1 MISPILIASTDV
13 DRRVVVM
20 TATGPMTAP
29 VDVESLRTVMHAVPD
44 GYGMIVDLSGVDELS
59 ATSLETLCS
68 IAGEAAD
75 SGVAMVVV
83 CGDSAH
89 RTAMISAGVMSV
101 APIVTAIEDAFP
113 LTHLMA

>member
-29 VDVESLRTVMHAVPD
+29 ADVESLRTVMHAVPD
-44 GYGMIVDLSGVDELS
+44 GYGMIVDLSGVDELGDS
-59 ATSLETLCS
+59 SLATLCS
-68 IAGEAAD
+68 IADEAAD
-75 SGVAMVVV
+75 AGIAMIVV
-83 CGDSAH
+83 CADGTH

-101 APIVTAIEDAFP
+101 APIVNAIEHAFP
-113 LTHLMA
+113 LTHHMA

>member
-29 VDVESLRTVMHAVPD
+29 ADVESLRTVVHAVPA
-44 GYGMIVDLSGVDELS
+44 GYGLIVDLSGVDELS
-59 ATSLETLCS
+59 DTSLDTLCS

-75 SGVAMVVV
+75 ARLAMVVV
-83 CGDSAH
+83 CSDPAH

-113 LTHLMA
+113 LTHHMA